1 MSEQEDPWVSG
12 LDDNERP
19 PALDRLEVDSR
30 TNLITMRWI
39 RFLIERTSQQAIP
52 ELFQYYYRIGWIS
65 EEVEEYLVTVAE
77 GFKEPEPEDD
87 VDMVYETVE
96 DQNLLVTRPSAKKK
110 PRKRKTDA
118 DEEWRL
124 TPEDHLKS
132 WMFVLEIAG
141 VETDK
146 NLWYELRQKIDFLE
160 DGLDDYCRI

>member
-1 MSEQEDPWVSG
+1 MSEWDVPQVSD
-12 LDDNERP
+12 LSDDERP
-19 PALDRLEVDSR
+19 PVLERLEVDSR
-30 TNLITMRWI
+30 TNLVTMRWI
-39 RFLIERTSQQAIP
+39 RFLMERTSPEALP

-77 GFKEPEPEDD
+77 GFKEPEPEGEIG
-87 VDMVYETVE
+87 MLYEPIE
-96 DQNLLVTRPSAKKK
+96 DQNLLVTKPAAKKK
-110 PRKRKTDA
+110 PRKRK
-118 DEEWRL
+118 DESDDEWRL